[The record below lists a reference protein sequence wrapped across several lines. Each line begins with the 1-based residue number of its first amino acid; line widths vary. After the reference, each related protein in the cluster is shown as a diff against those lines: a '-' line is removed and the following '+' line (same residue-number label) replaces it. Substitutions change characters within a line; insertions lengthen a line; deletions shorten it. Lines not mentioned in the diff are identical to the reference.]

1 MVGPGDQPYKRGEW
15 APGVSYDITG
25 YACDCDQPTAPTR
38 PAVVLDP
45 FGGTGTVAMVARALG
60 RFGVSMDLSSDYL
73 RLAQWRVFESGH
85 WMKTVT
91 RTHGQ
96 LNDKGEWKRPPK
108 REMVPKTMVK
118 VDGET
123 ARCWECG
130 WSAPARSV
138 RHGEALAR
146 THRCGS

>member
-1 MVGPGDQPYKRGEW
+1 
-15 APGVSYDITG
+15 
-25 YACDCDQPTAPTR
+25 
-38 PAVVLDP
+38 
-45 FGGTGTVAMVARALG
+45 
-60 RFGVSMDLSSDYL
+60 MDLSSDYL
-73 RLAQWRVFESGH
+73 RLAQWRVFESQH

-108 REMVPKTMVK
+108 REMVKGTMVK
-118 VDGET
+118 VDDGT

-130 WSAPARSV
+130 WSAPVRSD

-146 THRCGS
+146 THGCRS